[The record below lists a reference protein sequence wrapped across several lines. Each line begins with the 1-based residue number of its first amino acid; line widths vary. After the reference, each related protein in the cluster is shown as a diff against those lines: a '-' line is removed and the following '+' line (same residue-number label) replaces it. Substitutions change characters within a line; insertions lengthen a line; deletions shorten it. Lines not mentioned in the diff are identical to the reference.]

1 MYNYYTFDW
10 NGHTIHVIKG
20 QTDSTHD
27 IQISLMSDL
36 YTKKIASLFH
46 DSSLEGSGWSLV
58 GVINGGIFNSQFS
71 PTIYANGLEKSY
83 WTEHEMYDD
92 YGLDSVMA
100 VGHVGD
106 ANIPIIDTQAA
117 IRSLNA
123 SLRGAVTGAF
133 GLLKNGVQNYGDT
146 SQQGEFSQLSGRSII
161 GRDSSNNIYLISTP
175 GVTGSSGI
183 TGSQAKDLALYMG
196 LYDAV
201 CLDGGGSVSL
211 IYQGSWKVSTTRE
224 IKNAFGMY
232 VKQKDTGTSGGGET
246 TPVNSRKRNGFIPF
260 FDKPVKWLIMNDGE
274 LVPVKDIQIKT
285 SNGMVSI
292 LDDEVK
298 GE

>member
-20 QTDSTHD
+20 QADSTHD
-27 IQISLMSDL
+27 VQISLMSDQFDR
-36 YTKKIASLFH
+36 KIASQFH
-46 DSSLEGSGWSLV
+46 DSALESSGWSLI
-58 GVINGGIFNSQFS
+58 GVINGGIFNDQYA

-92 YGLDSVMA
+92 YGLDAVMA
-100 VGHVGD
+100 IGHYGD

-117 IRSLNA
+117 IRALNT

-133 GLLKNGVQNYGDT
+133 GLLKNGVQNYGNIA
-146 SQQGEFSQLSGRSII
+146 QGSFSSLSGRSII
-161 GRDSSNNIYLISTP
+161 GRDSNNVIYFISTP

-183 TGSQAKDLALYMG
+183 TGSQAKDLALYLG

-224 IKNAFGMY
+224 IKNAFGLY

-246 TPVNSRKRNGFIPF
+246 TPVISRKRNNFIPF
-260 FDKPVKWLIMNDGE
+260 FDKPVKWMIMNEGE

-285 SNGMVSI
+285 PNGMVSI
-292 LDDEVK
+292 IDDEVK